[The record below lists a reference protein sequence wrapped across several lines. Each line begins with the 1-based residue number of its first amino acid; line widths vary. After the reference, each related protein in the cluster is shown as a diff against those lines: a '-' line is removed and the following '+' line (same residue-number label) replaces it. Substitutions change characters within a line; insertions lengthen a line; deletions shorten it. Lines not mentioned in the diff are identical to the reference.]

1 VHRVYFGEM
10 APKRPPRLHYDTR
23 KGVDLRGHCAH

>member
-10 APKRPPRLHYDTR
+10 APEGPPGLHYDT
-23 KGVDLRGHCAH
+23 GEGIYLCGHCAH

>member
-10 APKRPPRLHYDTR
+10 APERPPGLHYDT
-23 KGVDLRGHCAH
+23 GEGIYLCGHCAH